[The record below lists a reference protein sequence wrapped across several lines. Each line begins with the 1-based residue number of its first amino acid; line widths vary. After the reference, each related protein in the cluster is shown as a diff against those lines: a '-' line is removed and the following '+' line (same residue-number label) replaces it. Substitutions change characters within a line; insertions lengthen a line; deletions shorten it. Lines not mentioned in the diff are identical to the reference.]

1 MIDTDTYI
9 NIFSAL
15 GLLGADGKFGR
26 DQRQQND
33 EKDPKSVHGVDLNQK
48 NSIETSS
55 QLRADEAK
63 MEEFI

>member
-9 NIFSAL
+9 NIFTALSLLSARSK
-15 GLLGADGKFGR
+15 ADK

-33 EKDPKSVHGVDLNQK
+33 EEVPESVHGVDLNQK
-48 NSIETSS
+48 NSIETSN

-63 MEEFI
+63 TEEFI

>member
-1 MIDTDTYI
+1 MIDSGIYI

-15 GLLGADGKFGR
+15 GLLGADGKFDR

-33 EKDPKSVHGVDLNQK
+33 EKDPKSVHSVDLNQK

-55 QLRADEAK
+55 QMRADEANT
-63 MEEFI
+63 EEFI

>member
-1 MIDTDTYI
+1 MIDSGIYI
-9 NIFSAL
+9 NIFGAL
-15 GLLGADGKFGR
+15 GLSRADGRFDR

>member
-1 MIDTDTYI
+1 VIDSGIYI

-15 GLLGADGKFGR
+15 GLLRADGKFDI

-55 QLRADEAK
+55 QMRADEANT
-63 MEEFI
+63 EEFI